1 MGKNLI
7 KNNSAISTILAVTLV
22 IIVLV
27 AGIVAAYYL
36 TNLNTSPT
44 PSQTAEPSGPLTE
57 PVANFQNGAYIN
69 YAVKYY
75 DEAGQVIQQN
85 TTLKETIAESSYNG
99 TECWKLI
106 DFITPTIENG
116 ATSSINTLY
125 VSKDTLETI
134 HLSMKNYTNNDVTYE
149 NELDINS
156 TQNLIGILVTKAID
170 PQNITNYEDIQIAA
184 GTFTNC
190 AKATITDAQ
199 ETTYVWVHPDVPA
212 WGIVKMETY
221 NQGKLIMR
229 MELDSYFA
237 TS

>member
-1 MGKNLI
+1 MGKNLL
-7 KNNSAISTILAVTLV
+7 KDNSAISTVLAVALV

-27 AGIVAAYYL
+27 AGIIAAYYF
-36 TNLNTSPT
+36 TNLNTSST
-44 PSQTAEPSGPLTE
+44 PSQAEEQSGPLTE

-75 DEAGQVIQQN
+75 DEAGQVIMQN
-85 TTLKETIAESSYNG
+85 TTLKETIAEGSYNG

-106 DFITPTIENG
+106 DVITTTIENG
-116 ATSSINTLY
+116 ATASINTLY
-125 VSKDTLETI
+125 VSKDSLEAI
-134 HLSMKNYTNNDVTYE
+134 HLSVKNYTNNDVTYE
-149 NELDINS
+149 NELDINF
-156 TQNLIGILVTKAID
+156 TQNLIGILITKAID
-170 PQNITNYEDIQIAA
+170 PQNVTNYETA

-190 AKATITDAQ
+190 AKATITVAE